1 MARMTRY
8 RRSSM
13 KARAIK
19 QFGDICVDVLIP
31 GTGIDLAPLTTWCER
46 ECGAEWE
53 AWAHAP
59 HSAVEDGRPQSYARF
74 YFSGQEMAESFKNA
88 VSRLLG

>member
-13 KARAIK
+13 KARAVK

-31 GTGIDLAPLTTWCER
+31 GTGIDLAPLKAWCER

-53 AWAHAP
+53 AWAQAP
-59 HSAVEDGRPQSYARF
+59 HSAVEDGKPRSYARF
-74 YFSGQEMAESFKNA
+74 YFSTLVLADSFRAA

>member
-19 QFGDICVDVLIP
+19 QFGNTCVDVLIP
-31 GTGIDLAPLTTWCER
+31 STGIDLTPLTAWCER

-53 AWAHAP
+53 AWVQAP
-59 HSAVEDGRPQSYARF
+59 HSAVEDGKPRSYARF
-74 YFSGQEMAESFKNA
+74 YFAGSDTAKSIA
-88 VSRLLG
+88 A